1 MNRRPFRIAALTLA
15 ALVVVGL
22 SAEAA
27 VAAAGDSP
35 SLLERAVCHVCYVID
50 CLMN

>member
-1 MNRRPFRIAALTLA
+1 MNRRPFRIAVFTLG

-27 VAAAGDSP
+27 VSGDSA
-35 SLLERAVCHVCYVID
+35 SLLERAACHVCALIG
-50 CLMN
+50 CLLN

>member
-1 MNRRPFRIAALTLA
+1 MNRRPFRIAVLALG

-27 VAAAGDSP
+27 VSGDSP
-35 SLLERAVCHVCYVID
+35 SLLKRAACHVCELVG
-50 CLMN
+50 CLLN